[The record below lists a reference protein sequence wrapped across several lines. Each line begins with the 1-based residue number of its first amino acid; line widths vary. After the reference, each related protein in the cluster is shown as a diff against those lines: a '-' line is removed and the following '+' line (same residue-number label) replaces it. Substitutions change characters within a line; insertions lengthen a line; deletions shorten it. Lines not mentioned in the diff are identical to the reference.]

1 MDSYMN
7 TLPKSLNA
15 EHLETIRALFMWLVQ
30 PCLCKYWWQHLK
42 PNARNFLHIAIHFCV
57 GLTEEFGVACKQ
69 EHPSW

>member
-30 PCLCKYWWQHLK
+30 PCLCKY
-42 PNARNFLHIAIHFCV
+42 FLHIAIHFCV
-57 GLTEEFGVACKQ
+57 GLTEEFANRNTLVDDITHSYYLSAR
-69 EHPSW
+69 